1 MIRTQVYLTEDLH
14 QRIIRQAKI
23 EGKPA
28 AKVIRDA
35 LEDGLDNKTK
45 KIMNSGQALLE
56 LAKIAVPGGDPNDS
70 MNIDKILYED
80 I

>member
-14 QRIIRQAKI
+14 RRIDTQAKK
-23 EGKPA
+23 ENKPA

-35 LEDGLDNKTK
+35 LEEGLDKKTK
-45 KIMNSGQALLE
+45 GMNAGKRLLE
-56 LAKIAVPGGDPNDS
+56 MAKKAVPSDDPNGS
-70 MNIDKILYED
+70 MNIDKYLYED